1 MIFDVSSINGKTDS
15 AGQLIAKISFS
26 TSKISFQ
33 SISYIKTKK
42 YSMFG
47 SIIISFLLFEF
58 SLISFAASIK
68 W

>member
-15 AGQLIAKISFS
+15 AGQLIAKTNCS
-26 TSKISFQ
+26 TAKISSQF
-33 SISYIKTKK
+33 ISYIEAKK